1 MTAVNKHTTGFERF
15 SLRDV
20 TNRFTSSPKYSGNV
34 ADLLKSLGSH
44 SPAMKL
50 FGRKSS
56 SNLPRGGG
64 NAQAI
69 SGNDGEIT
77 HRLTK
82 DLARAESLARMLAAS
97 RASAV
102 VEVADY
108 LAGMYIYEWERLSKF
123 WKERE
128 EIEGFLQRICQISPQ
143 RWHQWIEFYYRERR
157 EEDGQKSKHLFG
169 STKAAKPDGKAPLAS
184 RELNSIL
191 RKAEDIAPHHDTYE
205 GRSIPIL
212 TIECVLFSIATNEG
226 SAISETLRETGLDV
240 AGLEQA
246 ARNPKHAPPQG
257 NNE

>member
-1 MTAVNKHTTGFERF
+1 LSRK
-15 SLRDV
+15 DV
-20 TNRFTSSPKYSGNV
+20 TNPFTSLPKHALGV
-34 ADLLKSLGSH
+34 ADLLKSSGSH
-44 SPAMKL
+44 ATAMKL

-56 SNLPRGGG
+56 SALPRSPHSV
-64 NAQAI
+64 QAI
-69 SGNDGEIT
+69 SRNEGEIT

-108 LAGMYIYEWERLSKF
+108 LAGMYIYEWDRISRFWEERD
-123 WKERE
+123 

-143 RWHQWIEFYYRERR
+143 RWHQWIEFYERERR
-157 EEDGQKSKHLFG
+157 EEGTRKPRLLFG
-169 STKAAKPDGKAPLAS
+169 ASEVEKTDGNTPAAS

-191 RKAEDIAPHHDTYE
+191 RRAEEIAPHHDSYE

-212 TIECVLFSIATNEG
+212 TSECVLLSIAKNEG
-226 SAISETLRETGLDV
+226 SAISQTLRETGLDI

-246 ARNPKHAPPQG
+246 ARNPKHAPLQG

>member
-1 MTAVNKHTTGFERF
+1 
-15 SLRDV
+15 
-20 TNRFTSSPKYSGNV
+20 
-34 ADLLKSLGSH
+34 
-44 SPAMKL
+44 MKL

-56 SNLPRGGG
+56 SALPRSPHSV
-64 NAQAI
+64 QAI
-69 SGNDGEIT
+69 SRNEGEIT

-108 LAGMYIYEWERLSKF
+108 LAGMYIYEWDRISRFWEERD
-123 WKERE
+123 

-143 RWHQWIEFYYRERR
+143 RWHQWIEFYERERR
-157 EEDGQKSKHLFG
+157 EEGTRKPRLLFG
-169 STKAAKPDGKAPLAS
+169 ASEVEKTDGNTPAAS

-191 RKAEDIAPHHDTYE
+191 RRAEEIAPHHDSYE

-212 TIECVLFSIATNEG
+212 TSECVLLSIAKNEG
-226 SAISETLRETGLDV
+226 SAISQTLRETGLDI

-246 ARNPKHAPPQG
+246 ARNPKHAPLQG

>member
-1 MTAVNKHTTGFERF
+1 
-15 SLRDV
+15 
-20 TNRFTSSPKYSGNV
+20 
-34 ADLLKSLGSH
+34 
-44 SPAMKL
+44 MKL
-50 FGRKSS
+50 FGRKPSS
-56 SNLPRGGG
+56 ALPRSPRS
-64 NAQAI
+64 AQAI
-69 SGNDGEIT
+69 SWNEGEIR

-108 LAGMYIYEWERLSKF
+108 LAGMYIYEWERLSRF
-123 WKERE
+123 WEERD

-143 RWHQWIEFYYRERR
+143 RWHQWIEFYDRERR
-157 EEDGQKSKHLFG
+157 EEAARKPRRLFG
-169 STKAAKPDGKAPLAS
+169 SSEPMKTDAQTPAAS

-191 RKAEDIAPHHDTYE
+191 RRAEEIAPHHDSYE

-212 TIECVLFSIATNEG
+212 TSECVLLSIVKNEG
-226 SAISETLRETGLDV
+226 SAISQTLRETGLDV

-246 ARNPKHAPPQG
+246 ARNPKHAPLQG

>member
-1 MTAVNKHTTGFERF
+1 MSRK
-15 SLRDV
+15 DV
-20 TNRFTSSPKYSGNV
+20 TNPFTSLPKHALGV
-34 ADLLKSLGSH
+34 ADLLKSSGSH
-44 SPAMKL
+44 ATAMKL

-56 SNLPRGGG
+56 SALPRSPHSV
-64 NAQAI
+64 QAI
-69 SGNDGEIT
+69 SRNEGEIT

-108 LAGMYIYEWERLSKF
+108 LAGMYIYEWDRISRFWEERD
-123 WKERE
+123 

-143 RWHQWIEFYYRERR
+143 RWHQWIEFYERERR
-157 EEDGQKSKHLFG
+157 EEGTRKPRLLFG
-169 STKAAKPDGKAPLAS
+169 ASEVEKTDGNTPAAS

-191 RKAEDIAPHHDTYE
+191 RRAEEIAPHHDSYE

-212 TIECVLFSIATNEG
+212 TSECVLLSIAKNEG
-226 SAISETLRETGLDV
+226 SAISQTLRETGLDI

-246 ARNPKHAPPQG
+246 ARNPKHAPLQG

>member
-1 MTAVNKHTTGFERF
+1 L

-20 TNRFTSSPKYSGNV
+20 TNPFTAPPKCTDNV
-34 ADLLKSLGSH
+34 ADLLKSSGSH
-44 SPAMKL
+44 APAMKL
-50 FGRKSS
+50 FGRKPSS
-56 SNLPRGGG
+56 ALPRS
-64 NAQAI
+64 AQSARAI
-69 SGNDGEIT
+69 SGNEREIT

-82 DLARAESLARMLAAS
+82 NLARSESLARMLAAS

-108 LAGMYIYEWERLSKF
+108 LAGMYIYEWERLSRF
-123 WKERE
+123 WEERD

-143 RWHQWIEFYYRERR
+143 RWHQWIEFYDRERR
-157 EEDGQKSKHLFG
+157 EEDARKPRRLFG
-169 STKAAKPDGKAPLAS
+169 SSEPMKTDGQTPAAS

-191 RKAEDIAPHHDTYE
+191 RRAEEIAPHHDSYE

-212 TIECVLFSIATNEG
+212 TSECVLLSIVKNEG
-226 SAISETLRETGLDV
+226 SAISQTLRVTGLDV

-246 ARNPKHAPPQG
+246 ARNPKHAPLQG

>member
-1 MTAVNKHTTGFERF
+1 
-15 SLRDV
+15 
-20 TNRFTSSPKYSGNV
+20 
-34 ADLLKSLGSH
+34 
-44 SPAMKL
+44 MKL

-56 SNLPRGGG
+56 SGITRSFR
-64 NAQAI
+64 ADQAS
-69 SGNDGEIT
+69 SGSDGEVS

-123 WKERE
+123 WPERD

-143 RWHQWIEFYYRERR
+143 RWHQWIEFYDRERR
-157 EEDGQKSKHLFG
+157 EEAGHKVGRLFG
-169 STKAAKPDGKAPLAS
+169 SIKNQKSGEKAPAAS
-184 RELNSIL
+184 RELKSIL
-191 RKAEDIAPHHDTYE
+191 QKAEDIAPHHDSFQ

-212 TIECVLFSIATNEG
+212 TSECVLLAIAKNEG
-226 SAISETLRETGLDV
+226 SAISQTLRETGLDV
-240 AGLEQA
+240 PSLEQA
-246 ARNPKHAPPQG
+246 ARNPKHAPLQG